1 MIGQILTNIF
11 TSQVMKKA
19 FTPSPSDTSS
29 DLDVDVPAPDFKSYM
44 RNLGNIRMAQGSKA
58 VTAQAAQGAGRATSK
73 YNQLLKQQLT
83 G

>member
-19 FTPSPSDTSS
+19 FTPSDSSPSS
-29 DLDVDVPAPDFKSYM
+29 DLNIDVPAPSFKEYM
-44 RNLGNIRMAQGSKA
+44 RQGSRRQAQGSKA
-58 VTAQAAQGAGRATSK
+58 FVSKAALESGIRSK
-73 YNQLLKQQLT
+73 YNQLLKEQL

>member
-19 FTPSPSDTSS
+19 FTPSPSDPSS
-29 DLDVDVPAPDFKSYM
+29 DLNIDVPAPSFKEYM
-44 RNLGNIRMAQGSKA
+44 RQGSRRQAQGSKA
-58 VTAQAAQGAGRATSK
+58 FVAQAARESGITGK
-73 YNQLLKQQLT
+73 YNQLLKEQLL